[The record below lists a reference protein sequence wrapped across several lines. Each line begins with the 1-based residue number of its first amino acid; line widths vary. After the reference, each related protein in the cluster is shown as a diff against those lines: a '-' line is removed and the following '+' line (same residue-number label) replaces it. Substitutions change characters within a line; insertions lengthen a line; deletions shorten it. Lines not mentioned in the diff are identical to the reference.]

1 MKFVFTGRKVEVSD
15 ELKKYAQKKFEKLER
30 YFSNDAMA
38 HLTFSIERGRHVVEA
53 TVVHEGMFFRA
64 VERTGDMYA
73 SIDATVGMI
82 DRQVRKNKTRLEKK
96 LRSGAFEREVP
107 GTVPAAPVVE
117 ETGKYDIVRR
127 KRFAVKP
134 MSVEDAILQ
143 MELLGHKFFFF
154 KNCDDNG
161 RGSVVYVRD
170 DGGYGLIES
179 E

>member
-15 ELKKYAQKKFEKLER
+15 ELKNYAQKKFEKLDR
-30 YFSNDAMA
+30 YFSKDATV
-38 HLTFSIERGRHVVEA
+38 HLTFSIERGRHLVEA
-53 TVVHEGMFFRA
+53 TVVQGGLFFRA

-73 SIDATVGMI
+73 SIDSTVSII
-82 DRQVRKNKTRLEKK
+82 DRQIKKNKTRLEKK
-96 LRSGAFEREVP
+96 LRTGAFERE
-107 GTVPAAPVVE
+107 PAGAAAFEPATE
-117 ETGKYDIVRR
+117 KYDIVRR

-143 MELLGHKFFFF
+143 MELLGHQFFFF
-154 KNCDDNG
+154 KNCDDND
-161 RGSVVYVRD
+161 RGSVVYVRN